1 MNNRAQVSLFF
12 NDTELLE
19 NFIKPLK
26 QERRLNEVVI
36 KCLTSYYYD
45 DTVRGLID
53 GFSPEEANNIGDT
66 LSSLN
71 EDIRNIQNNLS
82 LMSYGYDEVLN
93 TLDEGASNISDIM
106 ESDSVKQ
113 FYEESENESDNPIV
127 NIEKINSSVVKE
139 TPVKEDTSSV
149 QNDDFNQKIISA
161 FNILFDKLNL
171 DGNPFLDSE
180 NVSENN
186 MENTSEIS
194 ENVDISIE
202 NSYGTSENT
211 ESNNMSTANS
221 RDIKADLLELYNSFK
236 GE

>member
-1 MNNRAQVSLFF
+1 MASHQ
-12 NDTELLE
+12 
-19 NFIKPLK
+19 KK
-26 QERRLNEVVI
+26 
-36 KCLTSYYYD
+36 LTSIRY
-45 DTVRGLID
+45 LIF
-53 GFSPEEANNIGDT
+53 FSTDIGDT

-127 NIEKINSSVVKE
+127 NIEKINSSVAKE

-161 FNILFDKLNL
+161 FNILFDKLNI

-186 MENTSEIS
+186 MENTLEIS